1 VLVSAAISQGPPY
14 RLLIFWIR
22 GGGFELVVSHR
33 LLYELEAVLLREEFR
48 SKLSFQEILEY
59 VLWLHERGVLADEG
73 DEIPRRSA
81 DPDDDYLIALALA
94 CEADLIV
101 SGDRDLLEL
110 EGEDLPRIVRP
121 AEFLSSLESR
131 D

>member
-1 VLVSAAISQGPPY
+1 
-14 RLLIFWIR
+14 LLWAQEEAR
-22 GGGFELVVSHR
+22 FELIVSRR
-33 LLYELEAVLLREEFR
+33 LLYELEAVLLREKFR
-48 SKLSFQEILEY
+48 PRLTYTEALEY
-59 VLWLHERGVLADEG
+59 VLWLAERSILADEG
-73 DEIPRRSA
+73 DEIPRRSV

-94 CEADLIV
+94 SEADLIV

-121 AEFLSSLESR
+121 AEFLSSLETR

>member
-14 RLLIFWIR
+14 RLLILWIR

-33 LLYELEAVLLREEFR
+33 LLYELEAVLLRERFR
-48 SKLSFQEILEY
+48 SKLSYQEILEY

-94 CEADLIV
+94 SEADLIV

-121 AEFLSSLESR
+121 AEFLSSLETG

>member
-14 RLLIFWIR
+14 RLLILWIR
-22 GGGFELVVSHR
+22 GGFELVVSHR
-33 LLYELEAVLLREEFR
+33 LLYELEAVLLREKFR
-48 SKLSFQEILEY
+48 SKLSYQEVLEY
-59 VLWLHERGVLADEG
+59 MLWLHERGVLADEG

-94 CEADLIV
+94 SEADLII

-121 AEFLSSLESR
+121 AEFLSSLETK
-131 D
+131 

>member
-14 RLLIFWIR
+14 RLLILWIR

-33 LLYELEAVLLREEFR
+33 LLYELEAVLLRERFR
-48 SKLSFQEILEY
+48 SKLSYQEILEY

-121 AEFLSSLESR
+121 AEFLSSLETR